1 MSNVHK
7 TARGATIDMNK
18 LKLQNER
25 VIAVGNSGQNARGDE
40 VRGSRIV
47 KTREQIM
54 QEHYAIRGDNI
65 ARESKNKNNRTELE
79 PDMLPNED
87 QRKVD

>member
-1 MSNVHK
+1 MSNIHK

-25 VIAVGNSGQNARGDE
+25 VIAVGNSGQNVRGDE
-40 VRGSRIV
+40 VRGGKIV
-47 KTREQIM
+47 RTREQIM
-54 QEHYAIRGDNI
+54 QEHYAIRGNNI
-65 ARESKNKNNRTELE
+65 AKEVRNNRTELE